1 MKKKS
6 LVMGL
11 VLALGCSLALAQVK
25 VGVTVSATG
34 PAASLGM
41 PEKNTVDLL
50 PREIAGQ
57 KIEYLVL
64 DDASD
69 TTSAVNN
76 TRKFITENQV
86 DLVMGS
92 TISPN
97 ALAMIDVVAE
107 ARVPMI
113 AFAASE
119 KIVSPVDDKRRWV
132 FKTAQNDRMMAEAI
146 VEHMAANGVKTV
158 GFIGYSDAY
167 GESWYQSF
175 SEAAA
180 AKGLQLVVNERY
192 NRTDTS
198 VTGQVLKIVGAKPDA
213 VLIAG
218 SGTPAALPQKTL
230 KERGYAGKIYQTHGV
245 VNPDF
250 LRVCGRDCEGTFLP
264 SSPVVVAPQ
273 LPDSHPA
280 KAAGVEYFQLYESK
294 YGKGRQQPDFEL
306 LRAMVHYVAEYPER
320 SHHPKEDRFLFARLK
335 EKTHEADA
343 VIARLEQ
350 EHAANEKRVA
360 ELQEALRA
368 YAAGEAGGFETFKQA
383 FGRYA
388 DFYRQHMITEEREI
402 LPLARRVFS
411 AEDWEAV
418 EEGWRTCSDPLAG
431 VTPNEDWEKAFRELV
446 MRAPPPIGLGPTPL

>member
-34 PAASLGM
+34 PAASLGV

-69 TTSAVNN
+69 TTNAVNN
-76 TRKFITENQV
+76 TRKLIAENQV
-86 DLVMGS
+86 DVVMGS
-92 TISPN
+92 TVSPN

-158 GFIGYSDAY
+158 GFIGFSDAY
-167 GESWYQSF
+167 GEGWF
-175 SEAAA
+175 ENFKAALDA
-180 AKGLQLVVNERY
+180 AGLSLVVNERY

-245 VNPDF
+245 ANNDF

-264 SSPVVVAPQ
+264 AGPVLVAAQ
-273 LPDSHPA
+273 LPDDHPA
-280 KAAGVEYFQLYESK
+280 KPSAMEYVRAYEEK
-294 YGKGRQQPDFEL
+294 FGKGSVSTFGAHVWDASKL
-306 LRAMVHYVAEYPER
+306 LAAALPEALTKAKPGTPEFRVALRDALE
-320 SHHPKEDRFLFARLK
+320 HLK
-335 EKTHEADA
+335 E
-343 VIARLEQ
+343 V
-350 EHAANEKRVA
+350 HAAMGVFTMSPTDHLGLDRRARVIVRIEQGA
-360 ELQEALRA
+360 WKYVR
-368 YAAGEAGGFETFKQA
+368 
-383 FGRYA
+383 
-388 DFYRQHMITEEREI
+388 
-402 LPLARRVFS
+402 
-411 AEDWEAV
+411 
-418 EEGWRTCSDPLAG
+418 
-431 VTPNEDWEKAFRELV
+431 
-446 MRAPPPIGLGPTPL
+446 